1 MLQSALRYKLV
12 RDSLFNF
19 IQCIWN
25 YIYLSYVRTWKKF
38 LGDWFRQWNP
48 VKLTESNSQTRALL
62 LHHQNVCIKRVN
74 FFFSHYLVSEKEKKK
89 NRGRGRWRKRRRRK
103 RRERSCLQKQVKTIS
118 RICILNDKYRFHTS
132 LWSAWKHCR
141 T

>member
-1 MLQSALRYKLV
+1 M
-12 RDSLFNF
+12 
-19 IQCIWN
+19 
-25 YIYLSYVRTWKKF
+25 WKKF

-89 NRGRGRWRKRRRRK
+89 IGEEEGEGRGEGE
-103 RRERSCLQKQVKTIS
+103 REGKDPVYK
-118 RICILNDKYRFHTS
+118 NK
-132 LWSAWKHCR
+132 WKPFPEFAFWMTNIDFTLHYEVLEN
-141 T
+141 TAGHNIAAM